1 MGADDLVVEGKA
13 FVVRLDGAEAL
24 AFYRYEF
31 AARTAERRTYR
42 NMPPA
47 RELSDDPAITVNRF
61 GKGRAMFIACPLTT
75 AELRDRRHHEHDVR
89 EYPTQL
95 AANLARFM
103 IDEPLLKAT
112 TPAGV
117 EVVVNRQGSRY
128 IVHLLNH
135 YAGGVYRDSRKGIL
149 QLTDVRVAVN
159 GRRMDGNLTLD
170 NGASPPAPLH
180 EWRGGNGNGQ
190 SFSVRQEGD
199 WVEIVVPRLGVHAMI
214 VLEPEGE
221 SDGAVG

>member
-1 MGADDLVVEGKA
+1 
-13 FVVRLDGAEAL
+13 
-24 AFYRYEF
+24 
-31 AARTAERRTYR
+31 
-42 NMPPA
+42 
-47 RELSDDPAITVNRF
+47 
-61 GKGRAMFIACPLTT
+61 
-75 AELRDRRHHEHDVR
+75 VR

-135 YAGGVYRDSRKGIL
+135 YAGWVYRDSRRGIL
-149 QLTDVRVAVN
+149 QLADVRVAVN
-159 GRRMDGNLTLD
+159 GRRMDG
-170 NGASPPAPLH
+170 ASPPCSPLQCRA
-180 EWRGGNGNGQ
+180 ERGPWRGGNDNDDGHDVV
-190 SFSVRQEGD
+190 VRQEGD
-199 WVEIVVPRLGVHAMI
+199 WVEIAVPRLGVHAMV